1 MKLTHV
7 LAATAIALA
16 ASQAGAQVTFS
27 SVAATAGSY
36 SAITGLTGSFTTQ
49 SADTGFSTRPLFD
62 LSTYSVITTGSP
74 TPTAT
79 LTFGAG
85 VTSYTFLWG
94 SPDALNSLFVD
105 AVSGTDVTYTGNDA
119 FAGANGNNANT
130 RLFTVSSTTGLSS
143 LTFSTGQIAF
153 EVAQVTPAIPEPETY
168 ALLLAGLGAVGYMAR
183 RRKV

>member
-27 SVAATAGSY
+27 SVAATPGNY
-36 SAITGLTGSFTTQ
+36 SAITGLTGSFSTQ
-49 SADTGFSTRPLFD
+49 SADTSVSTRPLFD

-105 AVSGTDVTYTGNDA
+105 AAAGPDATFTGNDA

-130 RLFTVSSTTGLSS
+130 RLFTVSSASGLTS
-143 LTFSTGQIAF
+143 LTFSTGQVAF
-153 EVAQVTPAIPEPETY
+153 EVAQVTAVPEPETY
-168 ALLLAGLGAVGYMAR
+168 ALMLAGLGAVGYMAR
-183 RRKV
+183 RRKTI

>member
-16 ASQAGAQVTFS
+16 ASQAHAIVTFS
-27 SVAATAGSY
+27 SVAATAGNY
-36 SAITGLTGSFTTQ
+36 SAITGLTGTFTTQ
-49 SADTGFSTRPLFD
+49 SADTAFSTRPLFD
-62 LSTYSVITTGSP
+62 LGTYSVITTGSP

-105 AVSGTDVTYTGNDA
+105 AVSGPDATFTGNDA

-153 EVAQVTPAIPEPETY
+153 EVAQVSAIPEPQTY
-168 ALLLAGLGAVGYMAR
+168 ALLLAGLGAVGFVAR
-183 RRKV
+183 RRKSI